1 LVASQCAYAQ
11 IADLNTTLTTT
22 APETATTALVTREV
36 AGRASFEED
45 GGVRR
50 ISNHQQQSRHDQ

>member
-1 LVASQCAYAQ
+1 VASQCAYAQ

-22 APETATTALVTREV
+22 APETALVTREV